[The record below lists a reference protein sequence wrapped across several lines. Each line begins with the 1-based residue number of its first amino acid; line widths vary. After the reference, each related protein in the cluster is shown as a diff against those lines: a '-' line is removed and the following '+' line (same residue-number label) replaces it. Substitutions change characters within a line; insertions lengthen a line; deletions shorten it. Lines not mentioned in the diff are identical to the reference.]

1 MRRPVR
7 LAPPALALAV
17 LLSACVSP
25 AWDDHDYELKAG
37 ATAESAASSLQIV
50 RSAVQHEDR
59 LTRPYLKVVL
69 TEAAEA
75 LGSVNAQF
83 GGVQPPSDATD
94 QVRDQV
100 TDLTEE
106 AENRVQ
112 DLLIEVRR
120 DQVKDPAKAVQELGR
135 LADRL
140 SAFAEDHR

>member
-1 MRRPVR
+1 MRRLVR
-7 LAPPALALAV
+7 LAPLALLVAV
-17 LLSACVSP
+17 LLSSCVSP
-25 AWDDHDYELKAG
+25 AWNDHDYELKAG

-83 GGVQPPSDATD
+83 GGVQPPSDAAD

-100 TDLTEE
+100 TGMTEE
-106 AENRVQ
+106 AESQVQ

-120 DQVKDPAKAVQELGR
+120 DRVKDPAKAVRELGR
-135 LADRL
+135 LADKL
-140 SAFAEDHR
+140 GAFAEDHR